1 MNAAFDKVANLTET
15 TAENVESALDSM
27 GIDTGTGG
35 DKAPSKKP
43 KVVDPLAGFNARQ
56 AQEANAN
63 RQRGL
68 ATATAMGGASRFG
81 EVTINFNGNVGS
93 NQDAAQKTVEAL
105 KHYEKNN
112 GNLSRVIN
120 GL

>member
-1 MNAAFDKVANLTET
+1 MADKENENLDAT

-27 GIDTGTGG
+27 GIDTGG

-56 AQEANAN
+56 IADRNVDRA
-63 RQRGL
+63 RGL
-68 ATATAMGGASRFG
+68 ATAGAMGGASRFG